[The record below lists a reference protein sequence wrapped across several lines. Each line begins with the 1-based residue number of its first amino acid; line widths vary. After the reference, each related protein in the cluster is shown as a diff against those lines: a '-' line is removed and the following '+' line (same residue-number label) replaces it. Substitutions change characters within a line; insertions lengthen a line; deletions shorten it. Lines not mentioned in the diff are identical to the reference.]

1 MFTRIWCI
9 GNSAVAIFEIFVCVY
24 IYYIYI
30 HIHTYIYSILN
41 IYIYIY
47 IYYTTYIYIY
57 ISIYIYIYICVSWN
71 GVLFGGEEW
80 AWNGKRNL
88 ARRILANQLL
98 VQWLWDWSKGLIGNG
113 IINGRLIYTFVG
125 HCIGMAE
132 WWIGKVPDFHCI
144 GSNKSLGLGNFN
156 CMANDEKYSRVC
168 DITYFEICFSFFHE
182 AVFLHSQNVRT
193 KM

>member
-1 MFTRIWCI
+1 M
-9 GNSAVAIFEIFVCVY
+9 VCFSEEKNEPEMVRE
-24 IYYIYI
+24 
-30 HIHTYIYSILN
+30 TLPEECQL
-41 IYIYIY
+41 
-47 IYYTTYIYIY
+47 
-57 ISIYIYIYICVSWN
+57 ISFWFS
-71 GVLFGGEEW
+71 G
-80 AWNGKRNL
+80 
-88 ARRILANQLL
+88 
-98 VQWLWDWSKGLIGNG
+98 KGLIGNG
-113 IINGRLIYTFVG
+113 IINGRLIYTCVG

-156 CMANDEKYSRVC
+156 CMANDEKYSRVY